1 VGALTGQL
9 LGLIH
14 GHEIIPPR
22 WLEQLELREV
32 ITRMA
37 EDVAI
42 EHQDGTEW
50 KALHPPV

>member
-1 VGALTGQL
+1 
-9 LGLIH
+9 
-14 GHEIIPPR
+14 
-22 WLEQLELREV
+22 V